1 MQKILKQLDYQP
13 ARLSDD
19 ELQNPENL
27 ITEFFDNTPIHE
39 CRDLVWELFKGWTY
53 HTAEYDS
60 NQTTNMLLFYTQLI
74 GFLNASF
81 VHIEKERLESTN

>member
-1 MQKILKQLDYQP
+1 MQEILKQLDYQP

-60 NQTTNMLLFYTQLI
+60 NQTTNILFYNTQMFVL
-74 GFLNASF
+74 LTPSF
-81 VHIEKERLESTN
+81 QHIKKKRLESTN